1 MTESLKIAIAD
12 DEPDMLEYFQTILPR
27 MGHRVVAIASTG
39 RELVVKCRESPPD
52 LLIVDVRMPEM
63 DGLDAASEI
72 CRRHQLPVIVISAY
86 HDAELIERAS
96 ESHILAYLIKPIK
109 QADLEAAIVIARAK
123 FHQFQALRHEAS
135 SLRQALSDRKII
147 ERAKGIL
154 MKRASVDEEESFRR
168 LQKLA
173 SSKNAKLIEIAQM
186 IVTAEK
192 AMD

>member
-39 RELVVKCRESPPD
+39 RELVAKCRDSRPD

-72 CRRHQLPVIVISAY
+72 CSRHQVPVIVISAY
-86 HDAELIERAS
+86 YDSELIQRAS
-96 ESHILAYLIKPIK
+96 ESHILAYLTKPIK
-109 QADLEAAIVIARAK
+109 QADLEAAIVIARAR

-173 SSKNAKLIEIAQM
+173 SSKNAKLVEIAQM
-186 IVTAEK
+186 IVTAER